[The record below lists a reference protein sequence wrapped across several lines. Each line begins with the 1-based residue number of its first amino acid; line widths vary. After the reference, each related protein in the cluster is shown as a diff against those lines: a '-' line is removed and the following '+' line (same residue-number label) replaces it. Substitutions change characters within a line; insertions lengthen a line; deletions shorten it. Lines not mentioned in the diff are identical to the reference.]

1 MANLRYLS
9 PIKAEIP
16 ETIYVF
22 LFMTPV
28 TTDLLVS
35 YPWRRFGPARREI
48 LRILK
53 RLGDEHARVERTD
66 VDGVALVHTNLDGR
80 EVVRR
85 CRELFQTAPTFEY
98 AIKWVPV
105 DYWCDTDLDAMKKLI
120 EERIRD
126 QIGANETWSLK
137 IEKRRWRK
145 YHTADIVAY
154 LAPAIDRRVNLD
166 RPDKLVRV
174 DVVGNRSAISVLRP
188 GDAFSVNV
196 LT

>member
-1 MANLRYLS
+1 
-9 PIKAEIP
+9 
-16 ETIYVF
+16 
-22 LFMTPV
+22 MTA
-28 TTDLLVS
+28 DLLVS

-85 CRELFQTAPTFEY
+85 CRELFQTAPTFEF

-120 EERIRD
+120 EEKIRG
-126 QIGANETWSLK
+126 QIDANETWGMK
-137 IEKRRWRK
+137 VEKRGWQK
-145 YHTADIVAY
+145 YHAVDIIAR
-154 LAPAIDRRVNLD
+154 LAEAIDRRVNLD

-174 DVVGNRSAISVLRP
+174 DVVGRQTAISVLRP
-188 GDAFSVNV
+188 GEIFSVNA